1 MPGQSVIPFGPQHP
15 VFPEPLQLRLVMK
28 EERVLEA
35 VPALGYMHRGLEK
48 LAETKDYAQ
57 NVFLME
63 RVCGICSF
71 MHSLCYCQA
80 LEDLMGIEVPP
91 RARYLRTIW
100 AELGR
105 LQSHHLWL
113 GLLADAFGFESLF
126 MECWKNREI
135 VMDLC
140 EATTGNRVIISGNAV
155 GGCRR
160 DLEPSVLKEIGRR
173 MDDLERGLDRV
184 APVFQDDPLIKQR
197 TVGTGIITREEV
209 IRLGAVGPVLRASGV
224 AQDMRQLGYAAYGE
238 LDFRPVVETG
248 GDSYS
253 RLMARL
259 GETYQAID
267 LVRQALRRIP
277 EGEVLP
283 KVKGRPEGEAV
294 SRVEQPRGELL
305 YYVRATGKPQLD
317 RVRVRTPTLSN
328 IPPLVRMLEGCR
340 LSDVPVIALS
350 IDSCVSCTER

>member
-1 MPGQSVIPFGPQHP
+1 MPGQTVIPFGPQHP

-28 EERVLEA
+28 EERVVEA
-35 VPALGYMHRGLEK
+35 IPALGYMHRGLEK

-71 MHSLCYCQA
+71 MHSLCYCQTI
-80 LEDLMGIEVPP
+80 EELMGIEVPP

-113 GLLADAFGFESLF
+113 GLAADAFGFESLF

-135 VMDLC
+135 VMDLF
-140 EATTGNRVIISGNAV
+140 EATTGNRVTISANAV

-160 DLEPSVLKEIGRR
+160 DLEPSVLEEIRRR

-184 APVFQDDPLIKQR
+184 APVFRDDPLIKQR
-197 TVGTGIITREEV
+197 TVGTGIISREEV
-209 IRLGAVGPVLRASGV
+209 VRLGAVGPVLRASGV

-238 LDFRPVVETG
+238 LDFKPVVETG
-248 GDSYS
+248 GDSYA
-253 RLMARL
+253 RLMVRL
-259 GETYQAID
+259 RETYQAIG
-267 LVRQALRRIP
+267 LIRQALRKIP

-294 SRVEQPRGELL
+294 NRVEQPRGELL

-328 IPPLVRMLEGCR
+328 IPALVRMLNGCR

>member
-1 MPGQSVIPFGPQHP
+1 
-15 VFPEPLQLRLVMK
+15 MK
-28 EERVLEA
+28 EERVLEV

-80 LEDLMGIEVPP
+80 LEDLLGIEVPP
-91 RARYLRTIW
+91 RARFLRTIW

-113 GLLADAFGFESLF
+113 GLIADAFGFESLF

-135 VMDLC
+135 VMDLH

-160 DLEPSVLKEIGRR
+160 DLEASVLKEIGRR
-173 MDDLERGLDRV
+173 LDDLERGLDRV
-184 APVFQDDPLIKQR
+184 APVFRDDPLVKQR
-197 TVGTGIITREEV
+197 TVGAGRLSREAV

-224 AQDMRQLGYAAYGE
+224 PEDMRQLGYAAYGE
-238 LDFRPVVETG
+238 LDFRPVVESG
-248 GDSYS
+248 GDSYA
-253 RLMARL
+253 RLMVRL
-259 GETYQAID
+259 QEAYQSIALI
-267 LVRQALRRIP
+267 RGALRKLP
-277 EGEVLP
+277 GGEVLP

-305 YYVRATGKPQLD
+305 CYVRATGKRELD

-328 IPPLVRMLEGCR
+328 LPALVRMLEGCR